1 MNFHAHPF
9 VSSLIFLTGRTD
21 GRPDKRTD
29 MTEVKVTA
37 RKMPCERAREL
48 ALLLNFCWKFFFRIY
63 YVETPTKPRT
73 RS

>member
-48 ALLLNFCWKFFFRIY
+48 ALLLNFC
-63 YVETPTKPRT
+63 
-73 RS
+73 